1 MKRDYWKMVLCFL
14 CLFCFFSAC
23 GKEDASPNQSTGG
36 VSQKIDDNGFTE
48 EQRENAL
55 ERKGKVFGELP
66 VVGEEDD
73 IYCNLPE
80 NMRDWSSVVPICR
93 DPLYGILYYVDYGG
107 DSMIHAVFNGESELA
122 VGLLGRQLFCR
133 KGKLYFLLDT
143 QNQIAVDGAKDGN
156 ILSYNPV
163 DGTIA
168 VVSDGVFDSIMVYQD
183 VIYCRKEEESS
194 LNNTVDIDY
203 WFYDFETE
211 ELVEQEHQETFSY
224 VYSVARYGKY
234 FLTKLYG
241 PYDRSNPVQSIEE
254 FIKNSGVDP
263 SIMSVQV
270 GIELRTL
277 DGEQAALNGLP
288 EELPKGYYVKDGCMI
303 WLDTK
308 GVHYLEIETGKENII
323 AADFGNIGGL
333 ICDGKLY
340 LKDGGYMDLEQG
352 NLEDSLIVTSAG
364 VELNLLGSLY
374 TDGETVYVLEDISAD
389 GMMILYRLKREGM
402 QELLD
407 SVSERV
413 RPLYEKKFEQY
424 SGVARLYPVSD
435 TAAE

>member
-1 MKRDYWKMVLCFL
+1 MKRNYWKMMVCFL
-14 CLFCFFSAC
+14 CLFCFSNAC
-23 GKEDASPNQSTGG
+23 GKEDASQNQSTGG
-36 VSQKIDDNGFTE
+36 VSQKIDDDGFTE

-80 NMRDWSSVVPICR
+80 NMTDWDSLVPICR

-107 DSMIHAVFNGESELA
+107 DSMIHAVFNGESELV

-194 LNNTVDIDY
+194 FNTMDVDY
-203 WFYDFETE
+203 WFYDFDTG
-211 ELVEQEHQETFSY
+211 ELVEQEHQETVSY

-234 FLTKLYG
+234 FLTKLYE
-241 PYDRSNPVQSIEE
+241 PYDRSNPVESIEE
-254 FIKNSGVDP
+254 FIKSNGVDP

-277 DGEQAALNGLP
+277 DGERAALNGLP

-303 WLDTK
+303 WLGKK

-323 AADFGNIGGL
+323 AADLNIGGL

-352 NLEDSLIVTSAG
+352 NLENSLIVTSAG
-364 VELNLLGSLY
+364 VGLNLLGSLY
-374 TDGETVYVLEDISAD
+374 TDGETVYVLKKIEDTV
-389 GMMILYRLKREGM
+389 LYRLKREGM

-435 TAAE
+435 TTAE

>member
-1 MKRDYWKMVLCFL
+1 MKRNYWKMVVCFL

-36 VSQKIDDNGFTE
+36 VSQKIDDDGFTE

-183 VIYCRKEEESS
+183 VIYCRKEGESYS
-194 LNNTVDIDY
+194 NGTIKIDY
-203 WFYDFETE
+203 WFYNFDTG
-211 ELVEQEHQETFSY
+211 ELVEREQQETFSY
-224 VYSVARYGKY
+224 DYSLARYGKY

-241 PYDRSNPVQSIEE
+241 PYDRSKPIEFAE
-254 FIKNSGVDP
+254 ELIKNGVDP
-263 SIMSVQV
+263 SRISMQV

-288 EELPKGYYVKDGCMI
+288 EELPNGYYVKDGCMI
-303 WLDTK
+303 WLGKK
-308 GVHYLEIETGKENII
+308 GVHYLEIETGKESII
-323 AADFGNIGGL
+323 AADLNIGGL

-352 NLEDSLIVTSAG
+352 NLENNLIVTSAG
-364 VELNLLGSLY
+364 VELSSVGDLY
-374 TDGETVYVLEDISAD
+374 TDGENVYVLKKIEDTV
-389 GMMILYRLKREGM
+389 LYRLKREGM

>member
-1 MKRDYWKMVLCFL
+1 MKRNYWKMVVCFL

-36 VSQKIDDNGFTE
+36 VSQKIDDDGFTE

-80 NMRDWSSVVPICR
+80 NMRNWSSVVPICR

-308 GVHYLEIETGKENII
+308 GVHYLEIETGKESVI
-323 AADFGNIGGL
+323 AADLNIGGL

-352 NLEDSLIVTSAG
+352 NLENSLIVTSAG
-364 VELNLLGSLY
+364 VGLSSVDSLY
-374 TDGETVYVLEDISAD
+374 TDGEMVYVFADINAD
-389 GMMILYRLKREGM
+389 GMMVLYRLKREGM

-424 SGVARLYPVSD
+424 SGVARLYPISD

>member
-1 MKRDYWKMVLCFL
+1 MKRNYWKMVVCFL

>member
-1 MKRDYWKMVLCFL
+1 MKRNYWKMVVSFL

-36 VSQKIDDNGFTE
+36 VSQKIDDDGFTE

-80 NMRDWSSVVPICR
+80 NMTDWDSLVPICR

-107 DSMIHAVFNGESELA
+107 DSMIHAVFNGESELV

-194 LNNTVDIDY
+194 FNTMDVDY
-203 WFYDFETE
+203 WFYDFDTG
-211 ELVEQEHQETFSY
+211 ELVEQEHQETVSY

-234 FLTKLYG
+234 FLTKLYE
-241 PYDRSNPVQSIEE
+241 PYDRSNPVESIEE
-254 FIKNSGVDP
+254 FIKSNGVDP

-277 DGEQAALNGLP
+277 DGERAALNGLP

-303 WLDTK
+303 WLGKK

-323 AADFGNIGGL
+323 AADLNIGGL

-352 NLEDSLIVTSAG
+352 NLENSLIVTSAG
-364 VELNLLGSLY
+364 VGLNLLGSLY
-374 TDGETVYVLEDISAD
+374 TDGETVYVLKKIEDTV
-389 GMMILYRLKREGM
+389 LYRLKREGM

-435 TAAE
+435 TTAE

>member
-1 MKRDYWKMVLCFL
+1 MKRYYWKAMVCFL
-14 CLFCFFSAC
+14 CLFCLCSAC
-23 GKEDASPNQSTGG
+23 GKKEVPPNQSVGG
-36 VSQKIDDNGFTE
+36 VSQKMDVDGFTE

-80 NMRDWSSVVPICR
+80 NMKSWDSVVPVCR

-107 DSMIHAVFNGESELA
+107 DSMIHAVFNGEFELA

-156 ILSYNPV
+156 ILSYDPV

-183 VIYCRKEEESS
+183 VIYCRKEGESS
-194 LNNTVDIDY
+194 SNNTIKIDY
-203 WFYDFETE
+203 WFYDFNTG

-224 VYSVARYGKY
+224 SYSLARYGKY
-234 FLTKLYG
+234 FLVDLYG
-241 PYDRSNPVQSIEE
+241 PYDRSNPVESIEK
-254 FIKNSGVDP
+254 FIKESGADP
-263 SIMSVQV
+263 SKISMQV
-270 GIELRTL
+270 GIGLRTL
-277 DGEQAALNGLP
+277 DGERAALNGLP
-288 EELPKGYYVKDGCMI
+288 EELPSVYYVKDGCMI

-308 GVHYLEIETGKENII
+308 GVHYLEIKTGKERII
-323 AADFGNIGGL
+323 AANFGNIGGL
-333 ICDGKLY
+333 ILDDKLY

-352 NLEDSLIVTSAG
+352 NLKKSLIVTSAG
-364 VELNLLGSLY
+364 VELNLVDSLY
-374 TDGETVYVLEDISAD
+374 TDGETVYALKDID
-389 GMMILYRLKREGM
+389 GMMVLYRVKRQRI

-413 RPLYEKKFEQY
+413 RPLYEKKYEEY
-424 SGVARLYPVSD
+424 SGVTRLYPVSD
-435 TAAE
+435 AAAE

>member
-36 VSQKIDDNGFTE
+36 VSQKIDDDGFTE

>member
-1 MKRDYWKMVLCFL
+1 MKRNYWKMVLCFL

-36 VSQKIDDNGFTE
+36 VSQKIDDDGFTE

-107 DSMIHAVFNGESELA
+107 DSMIHAVFNGESELV

-413 RPLYEKKFEQY
+413 RPLYERKFEQY

-435 TAAE
+435 TATE